1 MNKIILICGRICA
14 GKTVYAKNIAKDL
27 KAVILSFDEIT
38 LALFGQH
45 LGDKH
50 DEICEKTE
58 KYLYKKALEILS
70 VGINV
75 ILDWGFWKRENR
87 QFITKYFK
95 DLNINV
101 EWHYIDVYENTW
113 NNNIIN
119 RNMAI
124 KNNEESSYYLDDNII
139 KKFNNHFEEP
149 DPIEIDIWYKY

>member
-1 MNKIILICGRICA
+1 MNKIILICGRICS

-27 KAVILSFDEIT
+27 KAVILSIDEIT
-38 LALFGQH
+38 LELFGQH

-50 DEICEKTE
+50 DEICEKI
-58 KYLYKKALEILS
+58 KIFLCKKSVEIISAGL
-70 VGINV
+70 NV
-75 ILDWGFWKRENR
+75 ILDWGFWKREDR
-87 QFITKYFK
+87 QFITKYFN

-101 EWHYIDVYENTW
+101 EWHYIDVNENTW

-124 KNNEESSYYLDDNII
+124 KNNKESSYYLDDNLI
-139 KKFNNHFEEP
+139 KKFNNLFEKP